1 MMYILSLAIALVP
14 LAVRTSASF
23 LSVLASRPELSQFNA
38 YLSQFPRL
46 TTTIN
51 TVDNATLLIP
61 SNTAFTKWLQ
71 NTVPPLTPSD
81 IENTLNYH
89 IIHGTFPAAS
99 FTNTAQFVSSFL
111 TNTSYSNVTE
121 GLLVGL
127 INSDGNPQIRSG
139 LDTNSS
145 IVTPVCLL
153 IPYRITPVD
162 VFNFKIGSYSKRRT
176 NPHS

>member
-1 MMYILSLAIALVP
+1 MYILSLAITLVP
-14 LAVRTSASF
+14 LAVHTSASF

-71 NTVPPLTPSD
+71 NTPSLTPSD

-89 IIHGTFPAAS
+89 IIHGTFPVAS

-127 INSDGNPQIRSG
+127 INSDGNPQILSG

-153 IPYRITPVD
+153 IPYIITPLD
-162 VFNFKIGSYSKRRT
+162 VFNFKIGSYSKRRI

>member
-1 MMYILSLAIALVP
+1 MYIWSLAIALVP
-14 LAVRTSASF
+14 LAVHTSASF

-46 TTTIN
+46 STTIS

-71 NTVPPLTPSD
+71 NTVSPLTPSD

-89 IIHGTFPAAS
+89 IIHGTFPVAS

-111 TNTSYSNVTE
+111 TNTSYSNVTD

-127 INSDGNPQIRSG
+127 INIDGNPQIRSG
-139 LDTNSS
+139 LDANSS
-145 IVTPVCLL
+145 IITPVCLFVQ
-153 IPYRITPVD
+153 YRITPLG
-162 VFNFKIGSYSKRRT
+162 VFNFKIGSYSKRRI
-176 NPHS
+176 NSHS

>member
-1 MMYILSLAIALVP
+1 MYILSLAIALAP
-14 LAVRTSASF
+14 LAVHTSASF

-61 SNTAFTKWLQ
+61 S
-71 NTVPPLTPSD
+71 D

-89 IIHGTFPAAS
+89 IIHGTFPVAS
-99 FTNTAQFVSSFL
+99 FTNTAQFVPSFL

-127 INSDGNPQIRSG
+127 INIDGNPQIRSG
-139 LDTNSS
+139 LGTNSS

-153 IPYRITPVD
+153 IPYRITSLD
-162 VFNFKIGSYSKRRT
+162 VFNFKTGSYSKRRI

>member
-14 LAVRTSASF
+14 LAVHTSASF

-89 IIHGTFPAAS
+89 IIHGTFPVAS
-99 FTNTAQFVSSFL
+99 FTNTAQFVPSFL

-127 INSDGNPQIRSG
+127 INIDGNPQIRSG
-139 LDTNSS
+139 LGTNSS
-145 IVTPVCLL
+145 IITPVCLL
-153 IPYRITPVD
+153 IPFGITPLG
-162 VFNFKIGSYSKRRT
+162 VFNFKIGSYSKRRI

>member
-1 MMYILSLAIALVP
+1 MMYILSLAIALAP
-14 LAVRTSASF
+14 LAVHTSASF

-61 SNTAFTKWLQ
+61 SNTAFTNWLQ

-89 IIHGTFPAAS
+89 IIHGTFPVAS
-99 FTNTAQFVSSFL
+99 FTNTAQFFFFFFFFFHL
-111 TNTSYSNVTE
+111 TCFISLQLCSTI
-121 GLLVGL
+121 GPL
-127 INSDGNPQIRSG
+127 
-139 LDTNSS
+139 
-145 IVTPVCLL
+145 CLRAR
-153 IPYRITPVD
+153 IPD
-162 VFNFKIGSYSKRRT
+162 LS
-176 NPHS
+176 